1 MHIPKRLERS
11 QEHQMIMLF
20 LGAWF
25 RSENKQYGQIKASLG
40 MLRSID
46 PAIMMESRVITV
58 ALLRRVNEG
67 LNITNWNGKWASQK
81 CIYNM
86 E

>member
-1 MHIPKRLERS
+1 
-11 QEHQMIMLF
+11 MLCLVAQF
-20 LGAWF
+20 H
-25 RSENKQYGQIKASLG
+25 SENTQYGQIKASLG

-67 LNITNWNGKWASQK
+67 LNITNRKGK
-81 CIYNM
+81 
-86 E
+86 